1 MYPQY
6 NNNMIAIIII
16 KTWSQIYNSQ
26 CRNTNYMEKQSNM
39 SPSKVSNSTIKDL
52 NRELDEISNNVLK
65 RMMIRMINEIKEDM

>member
-1 MYPQY
+1 
-6 NNNMIAIIII
+6 MIAIIII